1 MKWIFHFMIFST
13 FSGYMR
19 REAHHKE
26 DLYGLTILSDFSHN
40 QSLRTAA
47 LYGKYRYFEE
57 IKFKF

>member
-1 MKWIFHFMIFST
+1 MIFST
-13 FSGYMR
+13 FSGYMG

-26 DLYGLTILSDFSHN
+26 DLYGLTIFLSDFSHN

-57 IKFKF
+57 IKFKL